1 MKILWFVQEN
11 FDPSREKGGYN
22 GAGWISSLRNEII
35 KKDGVELAL
44 AFFSNKKE
52 SGSANMVRYYSMPTP
67 TLSPLKKIG
76 FRLKRDYIKEEEAL
90 WPAYREEMLKV
101 IDDFK
106 PDIIQIFGSENKYG
120 LVASATDIP
129 VVLHIQGIISPYLN
143 AYLPPFVS
151 WKKISRLKSII
162 KRPQRINWLC
172 LKHSEQE
179 VFRYVKHYIG
189 RTEWDKRVVTLLSE
203 GCHYY
208 YGSEILRDVFYDVDV
223 NRKLPSRVTI
233 ISTISQPLYKGYDLI
248 LKTASLLENL
258 KMDFVWKVIGN
269 VNPDEVEA
277 IVGLKHGKVNV
288 ELLGVLTA
296 EQLKNELLN
305 CTVYVHPSYIDNSP
319 NSVCEAQMLGVTCIA
334 TNVGGVSSIVSD
346 SKTGFLVPANDPFQ
360 TAYLIQKISKN
371 ESLNIQIGTKA
382 RTIAEARHNK
392 KEIVEGLLDTYN
404 KIIQK

>member
-1 MKILWFVQEN
+1 MRILWFVQEN

-35 KKDGVELAL
+35 KKEGVELAL

-52 SGSANMVRYYSMPTP
+52 SGTANMVKYYSMPTP
-67 TLSPLKKIG
+67 VLSPFKKIG
-76 FRLKRDYIKEEEAL
+76 LRLKGDYLKEEEAL

-101 IDDFK
+101 LDDFK

-129 VVLHIQGIISPYLN
+129 VVSHLQGIVSPCLN

-172 LKHSEQE
+172 LQHSEQE

-203 GCHYY
+203 SCHYY
-208 YGSEILRDVFYDVDV
+208 YGSEILRDVFYDAEV

-248 LKTASLLENL
+248 LKTASLLESM

-346 SKTGFLVPANDPFQ
+346 GMTGFLVPANDPFQ
-360 TAYLIQKISKN
+360 TAYLIQEISKN

-382 RTIAEARHNK
+382 RTIAKARHNK